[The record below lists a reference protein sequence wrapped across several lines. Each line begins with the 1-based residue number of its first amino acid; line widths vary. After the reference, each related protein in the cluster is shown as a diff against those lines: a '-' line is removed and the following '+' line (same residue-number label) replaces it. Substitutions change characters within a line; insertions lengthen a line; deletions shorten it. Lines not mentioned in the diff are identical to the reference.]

1 MAAPASIRAPL
12 LQPPSAA
19 GHYSSRHSPRIPQ
32 GFLSL
37 PSALCASPNP
47 KIAIQGKRLS
57 CLAVKSGMGTE
68 VSPASED
75 RMLVMVPPHPLIKH
89 WISVL
94 RNEQTPCVIFKN
106 ALAELGRLLIYE
118 ASRDWLPII
127 SGEIQTPMSAATVE
141 FIDPREPVM
150 VIPIL
155 RAGLA
160 LAEHASAVLPATK
173 TYHLGMRRDE
183 TTLQPSVYLN
193 NLPDQF
199 PEGSRVL
206 IVDPMLATG
215 GTMVAAIDLVKER
228 GIGNKHIRVVS
239 AVSAPPALQKLG
251 SKFPG
256 LHVYTGMIDPVV
268 NEKGFIVPGL
278 GDAGDRSFGT

>member
-1 MAAPASIRAPL
+1 MAASINSSTALLITPPRVSPILRYSRHIGFRHIPL
-12 LQPPSAA
+12 LPS
-19 GHYSSRHSPRIPQ
+19 
-32 GFLSL
+32 
-37 PSALCASPNP
+37 P
-47 KIAIQGKRLS
+47 KIKLTGRCRDLRIA
-57 CLAVKSGMGTE
+57 AKSGTAAMEEEKVVGDE
-68 VSPASED
+68 

-94 RNEQTPCVIFKN
+94 RNEQTPCAIFKN
-106 ALAELGRLLIYE
+106 AMAELGRLLIYE
-118 ASRDWLPII
+118 ATRDWLPTI
-127 SGEIQTPMSAATVE
+127 SGEIQSPMGVATVE

-160 LAEHASAVLPATK
+160 LAEHAPSVLPAIK

-183 TTLQPSVYLN
+183 TTLQPSTYLN
-193 NLPDQF
+193 NMPDMF

-206 IVDPMLATG
+206 LVDPMLATG
-215 GTMVAAIDLVKER
+215 GTIVAAIDLLKDR
-228 GIGNKHIRVVS
+228 GIENKQIKIIS
-239 AVSAPPALQKLG
+239 AVAAPPALEKL
-251 SKFPG
+251 SKKFPG
-256 LHVYTGMIDPVV
+256 LRVYTGMIDPVI